1 MTTAPA
7 RSTDAVPATADA
19 TAYEAVIGIEIHV
32 ELRTASKMFCG
43 CARDIRGAA
52 PNAQT
57 CPVCLALPGS
67 LPTVNRRAVELVIAT
82 GLAIGAEIAPVTRW
96 ERKNYFY
103 PDLPKGYQISQYALP
118 LAARGQLTFGTSEGE
133 VTVRITRA
141 HLEED
146 TARLQHGRDEAGRR
160 VSLVDFDR
168 AGLPLMEVVTEPDLR
183 TPEQARRYAEE
194 LRLLL
199 LAIGASEAA
208 MERGEMRVEANV
220 SVRPQGTSALGTRV
234 EVKNMNSFRAVE
246 RAIAFE
252 IERQSRA
259 REAGQPVVQET
270 RGWDDVRSVTYRMRL
285 KEDSDDYR
293 YFPEPDLPPLHV
305 DAAWLAAIGEGL
317 PELPAARR
325 ARYAATLGLSGYDAG
340 VIVAE
345 PAATALFEA
354 LLARGVEPRA
364 AANWTTGEYLRA
376 RKAAPDPEATGLD
389 PAVLG
394 PELGTLVALQASG
407 QLTAANAKAV
417 FAELVERGGAT
428 EAIVERLGLR
438 RIDDQDALA
447 PLVATVLAEQADA
460 VADLRAGK
468 GQAFGFLL
476 GQVMRAS
483 RGQADPA
490 AARRALEE
498 AMLRSERGGGA
509 P

>member
-1 MTTAPA
+1 VA
-7 RSTDAVPATADA
+7 RRSVFA
-19 TAYEAVIGIEIHV
+19 
-32 ELRTASKMFCG
+32 
-43 CARDIRGAA
+43 
-52 PNAQT
+52 
-57 CPVCLALPGS
+57 
-67 LPTVNRRAVELVIAT
+67 
-82 GLAIGAEIAPVTRW
+82 
-96 ERKNYFY
+96 RKNYFY
-103 PDLPKGYQISQYALP
+103 PDLPKGYQISQYELP

-146 TARLQHGRDEAGRR
+146 TARLQHASDAAGRR

-199 LAIGASEAA
+199 LAIGASDAA

-220 SVRPQGTSALGTRV
+220 SLRPRGASALGTRV

-246 RAIAFE
+246 RAITFE
-252 IERQSRA
+252 IERQA
-259 REAGQPVVQET
+259 GALEAGQPVVQET
-270 RGWDDVRSVTYRMRL
+270 RGWDDVRGLTYRMRL

-305 DAAWLAAIGEGL
+305 DAAWLAAVREGL
-317 PELPAARR
+317 PELPSARR
-325 ARYAATLGLSGYDAG
+325 ARYAAALGLSEYEAR

-354 LLARGVEPRA
+354 LVGRGVEPRA

-376 RKAAPDPEATGLD
+376 RNAAAEPEATFLE

-394 PELGTLVALQASG
+394 PELAALIALQASG

-417 FAELVERGGAT
+417 FAELVARGGAT
-428 EAIVERLGLR
+428 DAIVERLGLR

-447 PLVATVLAEQADA
+447 SLVAAVLAEQAGA
-460 VADLRAGK
+460 MADLRAGK
-468 GQAFGFLL
+468 GQALGFLL

-498 AMLRSERGGGA
+498 AMARSERGGEA